1 MAVRDKDLMTGE
13 DRRLAVAVRHD
24 GGAAEAPT
32 VIASGRNAIA
42 EQILNLAFANGI
54 PVREDADLAEIL
66 AAIEIEA
73 ELPVECWAAIAEVLA
88 FVYRANGQWNDIL
101 VAAREREAALENGR
115 AEC

>member
-1 MAVRDKDLMTGE
+1 LAVRDKELMTGE

-24 GGAAEAPT
+24 GDVAEAPT
-32 VIASGRNAIA
+32 VIASGRNALA

-101 VAAREREAALENGR
+101 AAAREREAALENGQ